1 MEDCEITYSILPRT
15 RLPEVNEFL
24 LGHFFS
30 HEPLGVA
37 LGACPETDVRPW
49 LAKVTKPIVD
59 QKVRKFAH
67 LMANVKHHLWF
78 RTKGTLYE

>member
-1 MEDCEITYSILPRT
+1 MEESEINYSILPRT
-15 RLPEVNEFL
+15 RLSEVNELL
-24 LGHFFS
+24 LGHFFP

-59 QKVRKFAH
+59 QKVRKH
-67 LMANVKHHLWF
+67 NYSE
-78 RTKGTLYE
+78 TLL